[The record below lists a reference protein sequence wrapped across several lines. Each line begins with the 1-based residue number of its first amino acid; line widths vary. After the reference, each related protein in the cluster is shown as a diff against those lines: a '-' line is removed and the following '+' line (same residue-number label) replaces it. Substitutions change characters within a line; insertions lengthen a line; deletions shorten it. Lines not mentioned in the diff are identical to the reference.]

1 MSYNLRGVSDFSCID
16 ACGLGLILTLIL
28 ILILFWLV
36 RLQSRKTFFLFTFP
50 EFEEQNQ
57 NCSGPLHFTSW
68 VEGIVL
74 RVRSLV
80 MVLRLGPFR
89 VTRLGRC
96 IFHDGRQ
103 NFFKITAEGVNLE
116 AD

>member
-1 MSYNLRGVSDFSCID
+1 
-16 ACGLGLILTLIL
+16 
-28 ILILFWLV
+28 
-36 RLQSRKTFFLFTFP
+36 
-50 EFEEQNQ
+50 
-57 NCSGPLHFTSW
+57 
-68 VEGIVL
+68 
-74 RVRSLV
+74 